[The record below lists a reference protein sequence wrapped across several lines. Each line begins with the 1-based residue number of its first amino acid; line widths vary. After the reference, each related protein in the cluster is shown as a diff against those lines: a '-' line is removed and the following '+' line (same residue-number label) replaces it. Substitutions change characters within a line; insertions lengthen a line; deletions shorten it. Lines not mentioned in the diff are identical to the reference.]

1 MSNNDMCTVVYN
13 NLEQVN
19 RVKRH
24 LDQLPMKEVTLF
36 LKAIADENRSKIVS
50 ALCTEE
56 ELCVCDI
63 ACILDISIANA
74 SSHLRK
80 LHKQGVV
87 KTRKEGK
94 LVHYSLDDRHVKL
107 IMEMTIEH
115 MEEKL

>member
-1 MSNNDMCTVVYN
+1 M
-13 NLEQVN
+13 
-19 RVKRH
+19 KKH
-24 LDQLPMKEVTLF
+24 LNQLPLEKVTSF
-36 LKAIADENRSKIVS
+36 LKVIADDNRSKIVS

-63 ACILDISIANA
+63 ACILEISIANA

-94 LVHYSLDDRHVKL
+94 LVHYSLDDQHVRQ

-115 MEEKL
+115 MEEIA

>member
-1 MSNNDMCTVVYN
+1 MTNYTCDVVCHN
-13 NLEQVN
+13 EEQVS

-24 LDQLPMKEVTLF
+24 LNQLPMKDVTLF

-50 ALCTEE
+50 ALCAEE

-63 ACILDISIANA
+63 SCILDISIANA

-87 KTRKEGK
+87 KTRKDGK
-94 LVHYSLDDRHVKL
+94 LVHYSLDDQHVRQ

-115 MEEKL
+115 MEEIA